1 MMHKINVVLAS
12 IFTAVVMAVFPPVN
26 CFLYRHL
33 YLILPVMAGLWLLAY
48 LVLFLLFWIFSAF
61 VSLTINTKKTY
72 EKQSRFYCKLFA
84 LIMEYGAMV
93 ATADI
98 TCLLY
103 TSPSPRD
110 S

>member
-98 TCLLY
+98 TV
-103 TSPSPRD
+103 TGIAS
-110 S
+110 

>member
-48 LVLFLLFWIFSAF
+48 LVLFLLFWIL
-61 VSLTINTKKTY
+61 VHLYLLRLILKRHTR
-72 EKQSRFYCKLFA
+72 SRAGFIVNYL
-84 LIMEYGAMV
+84 
-93 ATADI
+93 
-98 TCLLY
+98 
-103 TSPSPRD
+103 P
-110 S
+110 